1 MKRSD
6 IRCERL
12 SKKDSLAAAKLLSL
26 DAYTG
31 PDLLQVLEEEPELFS
46 AAYVDETLLAL
57 VQMEASVP
65 QSHLNVF
72 VAPQYRRQGI
82 GRALMQMAEAQLQAG
97 GTRKVSTSVRSGAS
111 SSLAFARSLGYAP
124 YYSLIYMERTGGSF
138 PQETSSARLYRDE
151 DFVAAHSLYATAFH
165 EMRMRVGCFPDSVPA
180 EPNEGRRTAWA
191 ADAQDRL
198 VYELDGEIAA
208 YSHIHGNEI
217 SSVSVRSDLQ
227 GRGIG
232 RTFVKYLCNEIH
244 RRGYTSVTLSCV
256 VGNEAIH
263 LYNSLGFQETHR
275 IEYMIKNPDNSK
287 HSRSGPSLPAS
298 LQ

>member
-1 MKRSD
+1 MKLSD
-6 IRCERL
+6 INCERL
-12 SKKDSLAAAKLLSL
+12 SKKDFPAAAKLLSL
-26 DAYTG
+26 DTDAG
-31 PDLLQVLEEEPELFS
+31 PDLLRVLEEEPELFS

-65 QSHLNVF
+65 QSHLKVF

-82 GRALMQMAEAQLQAG
+82 GRALIQAAEAQLQAG
-97 GTRKVSTSVRSGAS
+97 GTRKISTSVRSGVS
-111 SSLAFARSLGYAP
+111 SSLAFALSLGYAP

-138 PQETSSARLYRDE
+138 PQETGSVRLYRDE
-151 DFVAAHSLYATAFH
+151 DFVTAHSLYATAFH
-165 EMRMRVGCFPDSVPA
+165 EMRVRVGCFPDSVVA
-180 EPNEGRRTAWA
+180 EPNEGRRNAWA

-275 IEYMIKNPDNSK
+275 IEYMIKHPDNSE

>member
-1 MKRSD
+1 MKLSD
-6 IRCERL
+6 IRCERI
-12 SKKDSLAAAKLLSL
+12 SKKNSPAAAKLLSL
-26 DAYTG
+26 DADAG

-46 AAYVDETLLAL
+46 AAYVDDTLIAL
-57 VQMEASVP
+57 VQMETPAP

-72 VAPQYRRQGI
+72 VAPQFRRQGI
-82 GRALMQMAEAQLQAG
+82 GRALIEVAEAQLQAG
-97 GTRKVSTSVRSGAS
+97 GTRKISTSVRSGAS

-124 YYSLIYMERTGGSF
+124 YYRLIYMERTGGSF
-138 PQETSSARLYRDE
+138 PQETASVRLYRDK

-165 EMRMRVGCFPDSVPA
+165 EMRVRVGCFPDSVVA
-180 EPNEGRRTAWA
+180 EPNEGRRNAWA

-244 RRGYTSVTLSCV
+244 RRGYRSVILCCV

-263 LYNSLGFQETHR
+263 LYNSLGFKETHS
-275 IEYMIKNPDNSK
+275 IEYMIKNPDNSE
-287 HSRSGPSLPAS
+287 HSRSGPALPAS

>member
-31 PDLLQVLEEEPELFS
+31 PDLLQVLEKEPELFS
-46 AAYVDETLLAL
+46 AAYVDDTLLAL
-57 VQMEASVP
+57 VQMEASAP

-82 GRALMQMAEAQLQAG
+82 GRALMQMAEAKLQAG

-111 SSLAFARSLGYAP
+111 SSLAFAGSLGYAP

-208 YSHIHGNEI
+208 YSHIDGNEI

-232 RTFVKYLCNEIH
+232 RTFVKYLCGEIH
-244 RRGYTSVTLSCV
+244 RRGYTSVILSCV

>member
-1 MKRSD
+1 M
-6 IRCERL
+6 
-12 SKKDSLAAAKLLSL
+12 
-26 DAYTG
+26 
-31 PDLLQVLEEEPELFS
+31 QV
-46 AAYVDETLLAL
+46 
-57 VQMEASVP
+57 
-65 QSHLNVF
+65 
-72 VAPQYRRQGI
+72 
-82 GRALMQMAEAQLQAG
+82 AEAQLQAG
-97 GTRKVSTSVRSGAS
+97 GARKISTSVRSGVS

-138 PQETSSARLYRDE
+138 PQETASARLYRDE
-151 DFVAAHSLYATAFH
+151 DFVDAHSLYATAFH
-165 EMRMRVGCFPDSVPA
+165 EMRMRVGCFPDSVVA

-191 ADAQDRL
+191 ADAEDRL

-208 YSHIHGNEI
+208 YSHIHRNEI

-244 RRGYTSVTLSCV
+244 RRGYTNVTLSCV

-275 IEYMIKNPDNSK
+275 MEYMIKQD
-287 HSRSGPSLPAS
+287 G
-298 LQ
+298 